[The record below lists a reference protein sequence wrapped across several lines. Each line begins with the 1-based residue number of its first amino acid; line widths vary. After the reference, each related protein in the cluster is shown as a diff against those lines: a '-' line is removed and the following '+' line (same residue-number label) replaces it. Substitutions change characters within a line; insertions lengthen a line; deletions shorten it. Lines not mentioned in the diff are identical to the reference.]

1 MRDIQIVR
9 NGRLAAVVGGI
20 AGVVALA
27 FLVRH
32 DGAVDLV
39 LGLVLLAI
47 AGYQLWTVW
56 DARTPLLVADDHGVR
71 VRLGAVWQGI
81 PWHELDEVEHLPR
94 RSWWRD
100 GRLVLLPQ
108 DDTAQVDA
116 LPASGRRHA
125 LVAERLYGAPFAVPL
140 GLTTVVAGGSR
151 DLSTRL
157 ADLAGERAT
166 IVEIDP
172 AAQDEP
178 ARSLQDEPERSPQ
191 DEPEWSPLGERARS
205 SLDDDA
211 EAPLVEPAER
221 QRGRVETSARDAGA
235 GHLTDTAER
244 PAVLSP
250 TPSPLREP
258 TTAVRAEITHD
269 WSTLGA
275 NALKLDPSETDDER
289 SASLP
294 EAGEL
299 RRPVFGGLEGVT
311 PIAKPGEPVEPL
323 VIDDLGPTPAAEPVI
338 GPELAAAR
346 TRIGLSV
353 DQLAERTRIRPHV
366 IEAVE
371 VDDFGPCGGD
381 FYARGHL
388 RTLAR
393 VLGVDVAPLLE
404 QYDATYA
411 DAPIDPRRVFE
422 SELATGAGGPIRRMK
437 GGPNWSVLVA
447 AVMAIVLA
455 WSIARLVLDHSAT
468 TPPPAPS
475 LGSGSAGTN
484 NPYGK
489 TAAAVPV
496 TVTAAGGG
504 TEVVVRDGSGDVVF
518 SGSLA
523 FGQSKT
529 LRASPPIRIQA
540 SDGSATVAVDGGKA
554 APVGETGQ
562 AAQKTYTSD

>member
-1 MRDIQIVR
+1 VSDIQIGR
-9 NGRLAAVVGGI
+9 NGRLAAVVGGV
-20 AGVVALA
+20 AGVLALA

-32 DGAVDLV
+32 HGPVDLV
-39 LGLVLLAI
+39 LGVVLLAV
-47 AGYQLWTVW
+47 AGGQLWSAW

-71 VRLGAVWQGI
+71 VRLGRIWQGI
-81 PWHELDEVEHLPR
+81 PWHDLDEVEHLPR

-108 DDTAQVDA
+108 DDDAQVAA
-116 LPASGRRHA
+116 LPAAGRRHA
-125 LVAERLYGAPFAVPL
+125 TVSQKLYGAPFAVPL

-151 DLSTRL
+151 DLAARL
-157 ADLAGERAT
+157 ADLAGEDTT

-172 AAQDEP
+172 GAEDE
-178 ARSLQDEPERSPQ
+178 AVADASSEDAPEST
-191 DEPEWSPLGERARS
+191 
-205 SLDDDA
+205 
-211 EAPLVEPAER
+211 
-221 QRGRVETSARDAGA
+221 RVVARDS
-235 GHLTDTAER
+235 LTDTAER
-244 PAVLSP
+244 PAVASP

-258 TTAVRAEITHD
+258 TVAVRAEVTRD
-269 WSTLGA
+269 FSTMGA
-275 NALKLDPSETDDER
+275 NALKLDPAETDLDETEG
-289 SASLP
+289 SAGLP
-294 EAGEL
+294 EAGHL
-299 RRPVFGGLEGVT
+299 QRPSFGEIQGVT

-323 VIDDLGPTPAAEPVI
+323 VVEDLGPTPAAEPVI

-366 IEAVE
+366 IEAIE

-393 VLGVDVAPLLE
+393 VLGIDAAPLL
-404 QYDATYA
+404 QHYDSTYA

-455 WSIARLVLDHSAT
+455 WSIARLVLDHSST

-475 LGSGSAGTN
+475 LGSGSAGTT

-489 TAAAVPV
+489 LAAAVPV
-496 TVTAAGGG
+496 TISAAGGG
-504 TEVVVRDGSGDVVF
+504 AEVVVRDGSGDVVF

-523 FGQSKT
+523 FGESKT
-529 LRASPPIRIQA
+529 LRASPPVRIQA
-540 SDGSATVAVDGGKA
+540 SDGSTTVAVDGGKA
-554 APVGETGQ
+554 TPVGKTGQ
-562 AAQKTYTSD
+562 AAQQTYTAD

>member
-1 MRDIQIVR
+1 MSDIQIGR
-9 NGRLAAVVGGI
+9 NGRLAAVVGGV
-20 AGVVALA
+20 AGVLALA

-32 DGAVDLV
+32 HGVVDLA

-47 AGYQLWTVW
+47 AGAQLWSAW

-71 VRLGAVWQGI
+71 VRLGRVWQGI
-81 PWHELDEVEHLPR
+81 PWRELDEVEHLPR

-108 DDTAQVDA
+108 DDDAQMAA
-116 LPASGRRHA
+116 LPAAGRRHA
-125 LVAERLYGAPFAVPL
+125 TLSQRLYGAPFAVPL

-157 ADLAGERAT
+157 ADLAGDDTT

-172 AAQDEP
+172 GVEDAAVAHDGSESMSENTESAPEP
-178 ARSLQDEPERSPQ
+178 T
-191 DEPEWSPLGERARS
+191 RAV
-205 SLDDDA
+205 D
-211 EAPLVEPAER
+211 
-221 QRGRVETSARDAGA
+221 RDP
-235 GHLTDTAER
+235 LTDTAER
-244 PAVLSP
+244 PAVASP

-258 TTAVRAEITHD
+258 TVAVRAEVTRD
-269 WSTLGA
+269 FSTIGA
-275 NALKLDPSETDDER
+275 NALKLDPSETDDEGD
-289 SASLP
+289 AALP
-294 EAGEL
+294 EAGHL
-299 RRPVFGGLEGVT
+299 HRPFFGWLGGHDEGVT

-323 VIDDLGPTPAAEPVI
+323 VVEDLGPTPAAEPVI

-366 IEAVE
+366 IEAIE

-393 VLGVDVAPLLE
+393 VLGIDAPPLL
-404 QYDATYA
+404 QHYDATYA

-455 WSIARLVLDHSAT
+455 WSIARLVLDGSST

-475 LGSGSAGTN
+475 LGSGSAGTS

-489 TAAAVPV
+489 LAPAVPV
-496 TVTAAGGG
+496 TISAAGGG
-504 TEVVVRDGSGDVVF
+504 AEVVVRDGSGDVVF

-523 FGQSKT
+523 FGESKT
-529 LRASPPIRIQA
+529 LRASPPVRIQA
-540 SDGSATVAVDGGKA
+540 SDGSTTVAVDGGKA
-554 APVGETGQ
+554 APVGKTGQ
-562 AAQKTYTSD
+562 AAQQTYTAD

>member
-1 MRDIQIVR
+1 VSDIQINR
-9 NGRLAAVVGGI
+9 NGRLASVVGVV

-27 FLVRH
+27 FFVRH
-32 DGAVDLV
+32 DGALDLA
-39 LGLVLLAI
+39 LGAVLLAV
-47 AGYQLWTVW
+47 AAYQLWSAW
-56 DARTPLLVADDHGVR
+56 DSRTPLLVADDHGVR
-71 VRLGAVWQGI
+71 VRLGRVWQGI
-81 PWHELDEVEHLPR
+81 PWQDIDEVEHLPR

-108 DDTAQVDA
+108 DDEAQLAA
-116 LPASGRRHA
+116 LPAGGRRHA
-125 LVAERLYGAPFAVPL
+125 SVSQRLYGAPFAVPL
-140 GLTTVVAGGSR
+140 GLTTLVAGGSR
-151 DLSTRL
+151 DLSSRL

-172 AAQDEP
+172 GAGDVPVGE
-178 ARSLQDEPERSPQ
+178 EPEQTRPIVR
-191 DEPEWSPLGERARS
+191 D
-205 SLDDDA
+205 
-211 EAPLVEPAER
+211 
-221 QRGRVETSARDAGA
+221 SARESRS
-235 GHLTDTAER
+235 LTDTAER
-244 PAVLSP
+244 ALPPLTASP
-250 TPSPLREP
+250 TPTPLREP
-258 TTAVRAEITHD
+258 TVAIRTELTHD
-269 WSTLGA
+269 FSTLGA
-275 NALKLDPSETDDER
+275 NALKLDQVDPVDADGDAQTM
-289 SASLP
+289 LP

-299 RRPVFGGLEGVT
+299 RRSSFDEIALDGVT
-311 PIAKPGEPVEPL
+311 PIARPGEPVEPL

-366 IEAVE
+366 IEAIE

-393 VLGVDVAPLLE
+393 VLGVDAAPLLE
-404 QYDATYA
+404 HYGATYA

-455 WSIARLVLDHSAT
+455 WSIARLVMDGSTT

-475 LGSGSAGTN
+475 LGSGSAGTG

-489 TAAAVPV
+489 LAPAVPV
-496 TVTAAGGG
+496 TITAAGGG
-504 TEVVVRDGSGDVVF
+504 TEVVVRDAGGDVVF

-523 FGQSKT
+523 FGESKT
-529 LRASPPIRIQA
+529 LQASPPVRIQA
-540 SDGSATVAVDGGKA
+540 SDGSATVSIDGGKA
-554 APVGETGQ
+554 AAVGKTGE
-562 AAQKTYTSD
+562 AAQQTYTVD

>member
-1 MRDIQIVR
+1 VGDIQIGR

-32 DGAVDLV
+32 DGVVDVV

-71 VRLGAVWQGI
+71 VRLGRIWQGI
-81 PWHELDEVEHLPR
+81 PWEDIDEVEHLPR

-100 GRLVLLPQ
+100 GRLVLLPE
-108 DDTAQVDA
+108 DDAAQVDS
-116 LPASGRRHA
+116 LPAAGRRHA
-125 LVAERLYGAPFAVPL
+125 TVSQRLYGAPFAVPL
-140 GLTTVVAGGSR
+140 GLTTLVAGGSR

-157 ADLAGERAT
+157 ADLAGEHTT

-172 AAQDEP
+172 EALDAQDDLEQESAVDDRGAAAP
-178 ARSLQDEPERSPQ
+178 ADGAPSPSAAPE
-191 DEPEWSPLGERARS
+191 
-205 SLDDDA
+205 
-211 EAPLVEPAER
+211 
-221 QRGRVETSARDAGA
+221 AG
-235 GHLTDTAER
+235 GLTDTAER
-244 PAVLSP
+244 PAVPSP

-258 TTAVRAEITHD
+258 TVAVRAEVTRD

-275 NALKLDPSETDDER
+275 NALKLDPSETDHEGD
-289 SASLP
+289 AALP

-299 RRPVFGGLEGVT
+299 RRPLFGGLVGSLIGHHEGVT

-323 VIDDLGPTPAAEPVI
+323 VIDDLGPTPAADPVI

-353 DQLAERTRIRPHV
+353 DQLADRTRIRPHV
-366 IEAVE
+366 IEAIE

-393 VLGVDVAPLLE
+393 VLGVDAAPLLE

-455 WSIARLVLDHSAT
+455 WSIARLVLDHSST

-475 LGSGSAGTN
+475 LGSGSAGTT

-489 TAAAVPV
+489 AAAAVPV

-523 FGQSKT
+523 FGESKT
-529 LRASPPIRIQA
+529 LRASPPVRIQA
-540 SDGSATVAVDGGKA
+540 SDGSATVAVDGRKA

-562 AAQKTYTSD
+562 AAQKTYTAD